1 MWKLSSKRK
10 PAGRANHCSFLP
22 LPQKEEA
29 NTFFDGMEKF
39 LANETMVPAL
49 KDSVAAS
56 LNRMKERCDD
66 RYANEEHQMST
77 LLFQSELPGLLW
89 PLLMHAA
96 IKY

>member
-1 MWKLSSKRK
+1 MEIIIKKKTSRPSE
-10 PAGRANHCSFLP
+10 P
-22 LPQKEEA
+22 LFIFAFATKEEA